1 MNKVHDLPEQARM
14 IDAVIKEAAI
24 QEANQAFSKQV
35 TNQVARI
42 TGELNRLE
50 QLLSAGMVDRRVL
63 SEFRY
68 AVDRARHTGWHV
80 EKWLDGDS
88 RELSAL
94 IAEERIRC
102 ITRMT
107 NQLASELEIEGR
119 DVTGL
124 DPLRE
129 AMRKL
134 DAALPGTK

>member
-1 MNKVHDLPEQARM
+1 M
-14 IDAVIKEAAI
+14 IDAVIKETAI

-42 TGELNRLE
+42 TSELNRLE

-68 AVDRARHTGWHV
+68 AVDRARQTGWQV
-80 EKWLDGDS
+80 EKWLDGDT
-88 RELSAL
+88 RELSAQ
-94 IAEERIRC
+94 IADERIRC

-107 NQLASELEIEGR
+107 NQLASELEVGGKN
-119 DVTGL
+119 VPGL
-124 DPLRE
+124 DALRA

-134 DAALPGTK
+134 DTVLSKSA

>member
-1 MNKVHDLPEQARM
+1 MT
-14 IDAVIKEAAI
+14 DAVIKESAI
-24 QEANQAFSKQV
+24 QEANHAFTKQV

-68 AVDRARHTGWHV
+68 AVDSARKTGWQV

-88 RELSAL
+88 RELSTVM
-94 IAEERIRC
+94 IEERIQC
-102 ITRMT
+102 ITRMS
-107 NQLASELEIEGR
+107 NLLALELEVEAKQYAG
-119 DVTGL
+119 VNGL
-124 DPLRE
+124 KD

-134 DAALPGTK
+134 DSALAAQA

>member
-1 MNKVHDLPEQARM
+1 M
-14 IDAVIKEAAI
+14 IDAIIKESAI

-42 TGELNRLE
+42 TSELNRLE

-68 AVDRARHTGWHV
+68 AVDRARQTGWQI

-88 RELSAL
+88 RELSSV
-94 IAEERIRC
+94 ITEERVRC

-107 NQLASELEIEGR
+107 KQLASELEVESQEI
-119 DVTGL
+119 TGL
-124 DPLRE
+124 DSLRE
-129 AMRKL
+129 AMQKL
-134 DAALPGTK
+134 DVVLAKTA

>member
-1 MNKVHDLPEQARM
+1 M
-14 IDAVIKEAAI
+14 IDTVIKEEALK
-24 QEANQAFSKQV
+24 EANQAFTKQV

-42 TGELNRLE
+42 TSELNRLE

-88 RELSAL
+88 RELSA
-94 IAEERIRC
+94 IISEERVRC

-107 NQLASELEIEGR
+107 NQLASELEVENKNA
-119 DVTGL
+119 VGL
-124 DPLRE
+124 DSLRE

-134 DAALPGTK
+134 DSAMAKKA

>member
-1 MNKVHDLPEQARM
+1 MT
-14 IDAVIKEAAI
+14 DAVIKESAI
-24 QEANQAFSKQV
+24 QEANQAFTRQV

-68 AVDRARHTGWHV
+68 AVDSARKTGWQV

-88 RELSAL
+88 RELSTVM
-94 IAEERIRC
+94 IEERIQC
-102 ITRMT
+102 ITRMS
-107 NQLASELEIEGR
+107 NLLALELEVEAKQYAGVSALK
-119 DVTGL
+119 D
-124 DPLRE
+124 

-134 DAALPGTK
+134 DSALAAQA

>member
-1 MNKVHDLPEQARM
+1 M
-14 IDAVIKEAAI
+14 IEAAIKETAI

-42 TGELNRLE
+42 TQELNRLE

-63 SEFRY
+63 SEFRF
-68 AVDRARHTGWHV
+68 AVDRARQTGWQV

-94 IAEERIRC
+94 IIEQRVQC

-107 NQLASELEIEGR
+107 NHLASELEVEKKHIEGV
-119 DVTGL
+119 DAM
-124 DPLRE
+124 RE
-129 AMRKL
+129 AMQKL
-134 DAALPGTK
+134 DAVLTKTV